1 LRAEDWL
8 TDWLVHK
15 TLHPKTEEGTLFPV
29 DLLIESNQFYSAEH
43 LVPTSIIISPLG
55 RADTGAITIWKLM
68 EVTPTQ
74 QPFFGPHIC
83 IAKRNVLDE
92 CLEE

>member
-1 LRAEDWL
+1 
-8 TDWLVHK
+8 VHK

-55 RADTGAITIWKLM
+55 RADTGAITI
-68 EVTPTQ
+68 
-74 QPFFGPHIC
+74 
-83 IAKRNVLDE
+83 
-92 CLEE
+92 